1 MVYVPIEMSNGKNID
16 LTVSCNDTISGLKA
30 KISKETGISVDEIH
44 RFFYKGIVL
53 TEGNS
58 LESYGIPM
66 YEEGAHRLVK
76 VNIKVEIGN
85 TKFELDVE
93 F

>member
-1 MVYVPIEMSNGKNID
+1 MSNGKTID
-16 LTVSCNDTISGLKA
+16 LNVSCDDTISELKA
-30 KISKETGISVDEIH
+30 NISKETGISIDEIH

-66 YEEGAHRLVK
+66 YEDGVDRLVK
-76 VNIKVEIGN
+76 VSIKVEIGN
-85 TKFELDVE
+85 KKFEVHLE
-93 F
+93 I